1 MCKGVRLTSSGCH
14 VTSSHHRWGY
24 PSCAHFNAQVPGR
37 STELLQ
43 IGVTDFHDL
52 GGWPERSTKPAGMG
66 QSWRHSIEITPLW
79 ITHSTKTPLSLWKD
93 FFDPK
98 KWSANSHLFSC
109 GGADQ
114 GHHCRPATSAGST
127 DKVQLIEF
135 GHVDRCNLWCSHR
148 SSQQGYQLVKRR
160 YSSGLSPPPWHV
172 FSAAGPSQSAQNW
185 RKRLPDNIVESDDVF
200 MPWCWCRGCYHTSDG
215 MFTTNP

>member
-109 GGADQ
+109 GVPTHIFFPVVGRTKAI
-114 GHHCRPATSAGST
+114 TAGLPH
-127 DKVQLIEF
+127 QL
-135 GHVDRCNLWCSHR
+135 GQRT
-148 SSQQGYQLVKRR
+148 R
-160 YSSGLSPPPWHV
+160 YSSSNLAMLTGATFGVAVQMLWIV
-172 FSAAGPSQSAQNW
+172 VAGRVRGFNSNPLFFGGIDHPNRD
-185 RKRLPDNIVESDDVF
+185 RKAKNRNHRS
-200 MPWCWCRGCYHTSDG
+200 TK
-215 MFTTNP
+215 